1 MKKIFLNQKMSYLKV
16 VVFAVITAVVTAVL
30 KLLPF
35 LENTSFQDIA
45 ISYECWFLFALY
57 IIMNCKKPLEASVK
71 TFVFF
76 LISQPLIYLI
86 QVPFSDLGFGLFGYY
101 KYWFII
107 TLLTLP
113 GAAVAFLVKKKNI
126 LSALVLSVATCFISY
141 IAADYFRRVKAHFPY
156 HIISF
161 VFCIFLVVFFAVT
174 FLNKKSFRIL
184 VFVLSLLAFSTSLFV
199 LKPDDLQTIELPE
212 GNWEYTAETPDI
224 CSIKMT
230 DSDTAQITAENEG
243 TSLITFTSENGEK
256 EEYLITVSGG
266 SITINQFD

>member
-1 MKKIFLNQKMSYLKV
+1 MKNKFSNQKMGYPKV
-16 VVFAVITAVVTAVL
+16 VLFAVIAAVVTAVL

-57 IIMNCKKPLEASVK
+57 IIMNCKKPLEASIK

-86 QVPFSDLGFGLFGYY
+86 QVPFSSMGFGLFGYY

-141 IAADYFRRVKAHFPY
+141 IAADYFWRVKAHFPY
-156 HIISF
+156 HVISF
-161 VFCIFLVVFFAVT
+161 VFCILLIVFFTLT
-174 FLNKKSFRIL
+174 FLDKKPLRII
-184 VFVLSLLAFSTSLFV
+184 VFVLSLLTFASSLFI
-199 LKPDDLQTIELPE
+199 LKPNDVQTIELPD
-212 GNWEYTAETPDI
+212 GKWEYTAETPDI
-224 CSIKMT
+224 CSINMT
-230 DSDTAQITAENEG
+230 DSDTAEITAENEG
-243 TSLITFTSENGEK
+243 TSIVTFTSESGEK

-266 SITINQFD
+266 SVTINQFD